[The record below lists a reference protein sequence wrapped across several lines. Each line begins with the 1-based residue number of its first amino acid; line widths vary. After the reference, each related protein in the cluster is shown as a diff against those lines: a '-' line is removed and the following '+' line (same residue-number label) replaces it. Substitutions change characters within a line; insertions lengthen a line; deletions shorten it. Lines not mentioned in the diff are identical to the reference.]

1 MTLRS
6 DACGIVVALERR
18 IIGGRVAP
26 NDDDFVTP
34 NENGPV
40 SLDDRLRAYE
50 TRLIASALE
59 ATGGNKSKAAALL
72 HVKRSTLGDRIKQC
86 GLGGHHAESNC

>member
-1 MTLRS
+1 M
-6 DACGIVVALERR
+6 ALS
-18 IIGGRVAP
+18 
-26 NDDDFVTP
+26 DDFVTP
-34 NENGPV
+34 SEDDSI

-50 TRLIASALE
+50 TRLIAWALE
-59 ATGGNKSKAAALL
+59 ASHGNKSKAAALL